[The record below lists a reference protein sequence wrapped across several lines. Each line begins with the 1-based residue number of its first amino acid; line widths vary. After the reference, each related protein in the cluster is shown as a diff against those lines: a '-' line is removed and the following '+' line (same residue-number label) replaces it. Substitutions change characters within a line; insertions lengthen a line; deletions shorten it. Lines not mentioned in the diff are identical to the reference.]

1 MAESITG
8 VKTKSA
14 ASRIKNVL
22 MDQVMI
28 DVRRVVGMENSSSQ
42 RVSLLLPAYRGG
54 QTEQCEV

>member
-1 MAESITG
+1 MTG

-42 RVSLLLPAYRGG
+42 RISLLLLAYRGG